1 VQAGPP
7 RPTDRL
13 ATRAVREAV
22 RPFMFQGLA
31 KTLRVARVREIP
43 DNVRFPKNGTVIEA
57 DTLGLAQSPL
67 DRAAHTDSASRQ

>member
-1 VQAGPP
+1 
-7 RPTDRL
+7 
-13 ATRAVREAV
+13 
-22 RPFMFQGLA
+22 MFQGLA